1 MMHGKMHGKHLY
13 ILDALSIHS
22 LKIFLCSLYA
32 CETIICTNYI
42 TKHFERT
49 KSIHFRLRNRT
60 HIEHSNAAYVNILH
74 FHFSKWQFNGL
85 FVNGFFKK
93 NVCFQETNEMEWGR
107 KKKRKTL
114 KGFECVCARCNVT
127 NLELMTIN
135 SYFNSNALIQLK
147 LKST

>member
-1 MMHGKMHGKHLY
+1 M
-13 ILDALSIHS
+13 
-22 LKIFLCSLYA
+22 FLCSLFA

-42 TKHFERT
+42 TKHFRT
-49 KSIHFRLRNRT
+49 NKKYTFSFKEKNTHRAFECRIRKYISFSFFQMAVQRTFRQR
-60 HIEHSNAAYVNILH
+60 
-74 FHFSKWQFNGL
+74 
-85 FVNGFFKK
+85 FFKK